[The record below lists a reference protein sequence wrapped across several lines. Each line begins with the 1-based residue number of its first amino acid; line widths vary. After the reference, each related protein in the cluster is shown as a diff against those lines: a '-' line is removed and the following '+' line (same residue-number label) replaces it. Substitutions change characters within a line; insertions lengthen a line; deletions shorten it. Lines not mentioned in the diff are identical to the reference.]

1 MIRATKALSCKLLAI
16 LKNKYSLMM
25 CFINTYCACGL
36 FFVQKSAV
44 TNFKLLLRLFFAQ
57 LHELWQAKVLVLEP
71 TF

>member
-16 LKNKYSLMM
+16 LENKYSLMM
-25 CFINTYCACGL
+25 CFIFEYRARRL
-36 FFVQKSAV
+36 FFAQKSVV